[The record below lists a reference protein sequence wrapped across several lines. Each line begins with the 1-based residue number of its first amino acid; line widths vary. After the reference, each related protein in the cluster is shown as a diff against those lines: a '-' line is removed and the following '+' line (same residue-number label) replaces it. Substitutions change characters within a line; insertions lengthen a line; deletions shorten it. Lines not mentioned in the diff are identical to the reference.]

1 MFSHHRNHRHWKAG
15 LRISSVHVKGGPSS
29 LKTLL
34 LEFDPIF
41 LTVVIV
47 GFVIY
52 CKPVSSVVLPKQE
65 VLVWWEFTCVCQESV
80 GGKCSTCTFMLL
92 DPCNKLTVC
101 FCFSRWHSSWLY
113 KQKKGTKWEVSSGNW
128 SVVYRISISGFLL
141 GANMHRKAS
150 FMHSSS
156 LFKLPG
162 CEHFHFQVYV
172 NFVKKLRKPE
182 DFHSEALFSECVG
195 RGKRSE

>member
-65 VLVWWEFTCVCQESV
+65 VLVW
-80 GGKCSTCTFMLL
+80 
-92 DPCNKLTVC
+92 
-101 FCFSRWHSSWLY
+101 
-113 KQKKGTKWEVSSGNW
+113 
-128 SVVYRISISGFLL
+128 
-141 GANMHRKAS
+141 
-150 FMHSSS
+150 
-156 LFKLPG
+156 
-162 CEHFHFQVYV
+162 
-172 NFVKKLRKPE
+172 
-182 DFHSEALFSECVG
+182 
-195 RGKRSE
+195 

>member
-1 MFSHHRNHRHWKAG
+1 M
-15 LRISSVHVKGGPSS
+15 
-29 LKTLL
+29 
-34 LEFDPIF
+34 
-41 LTVVIV
+41 
-47 GFVIY
+47 
-52 CKPVSSVVLPKQE
+52 
-65 VLVWWEFTCVCQESV
+65 
-80 GGKCSTCTFMLL
+80 
-92 DPCNKLTVC
+92 
-101 FCFSRWHSSWLY
+101 
-113 KQKKGTKWEVSSGNW
+113 
-128 SVVYRISISGFLL
+128 YRISISGFLL